1 MYKKVLIFLSL
12 LLFVWV
18 SNAQVSIFFDI
29 RNVRTVNHV
38 SMGNAVAFDICM
50 EASLPGTYHSRGQA
64 YISYNE
70 MRFGQNVV
78 DHGNIVIESGPLVN
92 GVLNFAGTATPLY
105 TTVNVIDNQTDI
117 FAITWQNNFLNLFPN
132 PFVHTAVPDSPTVLY
147 SVVLKSLNNTL
158 NPGIDIYRP
167 LMANQQYMLSNNDHD
182 NDGLPDEEQYVNGFL
197 PVEYMGFDYEVLEDH
212 TVELNWI
219 TSKEI
224 NNDVFII
231 EKEVGEGNFMPIG
244 DVKGIGN
251 SDLPQYYTFVD
262 HTQMESINYYR
273 IKQIDIDGSFEYS
286 PVIEV
291 TFDGGNLF
299 QAYPTITSDYCTLQA
314 TGFLEPYYDV
324 HVVDIMGRI
333 LIQDQLEA
341 FYDEGKL
348 NLDLSNF
355 DYGMYFIQVSTQ
367 EGPVYAAK
375 VLKE

>member
-1 MYKKVLIFLSL
+1 
-12 LLFVWV
+12 
-18 SNAQVSIFFDI
+18 
-29 RNVRTVNHV
+29 
-38 SMGNAVAFDICM
+38 
-50 EASLPGTYHSRGQA
+50 
-64 YISYNE
+64 
-70 MRFGQNVV
+70 
-78 DHGNIVIESGPLVN
+78 
-92 GVLNFAGTATPLY
+92 
-105 TTVNVIDNQTDI
+105 
-117 FAITWQNNFLNLFPN
+117 
-132 PFVHTAVPDSPTVLY
+132 
-147 SVVLKSLNNTL
+147 
-158 NPGIDIYRP
+158 
-167 LMANQQYMLSNNDHD
+167 MLSNNDHD

-299 QAYPTITSDYCTLQA
+299 QAYPTITRDYCTLQA

-348 NLDLSNF
+348 DLDLSNF
-355 DYGMYFIQVSTQ
+355 DYGMYFIQVSTL
-367 EGPVYAAK
+367 EGPIYAAK